1 LNNLFLERNCLIS
14 ANKLYRWSLSYKI
27 SKSKKEII
35 FIGLNPSLSDEFFL
49 DNTTK
54 KIIKISKNNNYGKV
68 KLINLFALISSKP
81 EKLFN
86 HKNPVG
92 YLNNNHIYKNLK
104 HWSEN
109 KNCDLW
115 LGWGNKGKFLNRNK
129 RISKKIMQYNSIR
142 KNNFDNPLGPLL
154 IKKTIK
160 DNPIHPLYCSD
171 YSILQLFLVSKA
183 QMQNSI
189 FSYSDKYVLI
199 SIC

>member
-1 LNNLFLERNCLIS
+1 MKNSSIERKCLIS
-14 ANKLYRWSLSYKI
+14 DNKLYRWSLSYEI
-27 SKSKKEII
+27 SKSTKEII
-35 FIGLNPSLSDEFFL
+35 FVGLNPSLSDSVFL

-54 KIIKISKNNNYGKV
+54 KIIKISKKHNYGKIR
-68 KLINLFALISSKP
+68 LINLFALISSNP

-86 HKNPVG
+86 HKNPIG

-115 LGWGNKGKFLNRNK
+115 IGWGNKGDFLNRNK
-129 RISKKIMQYNSIR
+129 KISKKIMRYYSI
-142 KNNFDNPLGPLL
+142 KKKFFYKPLGPLF

-171 YSILQLFLVSKA
+171 NSILQ
-183 QMQNSI
+183 
-189 FSYSDKYVLI
+189 SDF
-199 SIC
+199 

>member
-1 LNNLFLERNCLIS
+1 MKNLFLERNCLIS

-27 SKSKKEII
+27 SKSTKEII
-35 FIGLNPSLSDEFFL
+35 FIGLNPSFSDEVFL

-104 HWSEN
+104 HWSED

-129 RISKKIMQYNSIR
+129 KIAKKIMQYNLIR
-142 KNNFDNPLGPLL
+142 KIILITLL
-154 IKKTIK
+154 DRFLLKKQSKI
-160 DNPIHPLYCSD
+160 IQYILYTAL
-171 YSILQLFLVSKA
+171 IMPFSK
-183 QMQNSI
+183 
-189 FSYSDKYVLI
+189 L
-199 SIC
+199 

>member
-1 LNNLFLERNCLIS
+1 LKNLFLERNCLIS

-35 FIGLNPSLSDEFFL
+35 FIGLNHSLSDAVFM

-54 KIIKISKNNNYGKV
+54 KIIKISKNYNYGKV

-81 EKLFN
+81 EKLFK

-129 RISKKIMQYNSIR
+129 KIAKKIMQYNLIR
-142 KNNFDNPLGPLL
+142 KNNFDKPLGPLF

-171 YSILQLFLVSKA
+171 NSILQ
-183 QMQNSI
+183 
-189 FSYSDKYVLI
+189 SYF
-199 SIC
+199 

>member
-1 LNNLFLERNCLIS
+1 MKNLFRERNCLIS
-14 ANKLYRWSLSYKI
+14 ENKQYRWSLSYKI
-27 SKSKKEII
+27 SKSSKVII
-35 FIGLNPSLSDEFFL
+35 FIGLNPSLSDKFFL

-54 KIIKISKNNNYGKV
+54 KIIKIAKKHNYGKV
-68 KLINLFALISSKP
+68 KLINLFALISSNP

-92 YLNNNHIYKNLK
+92 DLNDNYICKNLK
-104 HWSEN
+104 YWSEN
-109 KNCDLW
+109 KKCDLW

-129 RISKKIMQYNSIR
+129 RISKKIMKYNSIR

-171 YSILQLFLVSKA
+171 NSILKSF
-183 QMQNSI
+183 
-189 FSYSDKYVLI
+189 F
-199 SIC
+199 

>member
-1 LNNLFLERNCLIS
+1 MNNLFLERNCLIS
-14 ANKLYRWSLSYKI
+14 ANKLYRWSLSYNI
-27 SKSKKEII
+27 SNSRKELI
-35 FIGLNPSLSDEFFL
+35 FIGLNPSLSDEVFL

-81 EKLFN
+81 EQLFN

-171 YSILQLFLVSKA
+171 NSILKDLK
-183 QMQNSI
+183 MI
-189 FSYSDKYVLI
+189 
-199 SIC
+199 

>member
-1 LNNLFLERNCLIS
+1 MRRGGRGPRPAPRPTARSQHPGRRSPRRRC
-14 ANKLYRWSLSYKI
+14 
-27 SKSKKEII
+27 
-35 FIGLNPSLSDEFFL
+35 G
-49 DNTTK
+49 TTK

-171 YSILQLFLVSKA
+171 NSILKA
-183 QMQNSI
+183 VKTI
-189 FSYSDKYVLI
+189 
-199 SIC
+199 